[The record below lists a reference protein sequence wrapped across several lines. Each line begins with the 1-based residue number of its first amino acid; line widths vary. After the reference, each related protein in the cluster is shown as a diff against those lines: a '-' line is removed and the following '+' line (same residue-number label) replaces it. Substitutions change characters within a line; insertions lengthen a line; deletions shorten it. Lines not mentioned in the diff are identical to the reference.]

1 MREKEKVEKREK
13 LEEDGML
20 LCSKSAMGGRE
31 QKLERERRKLAMP
44 ILITFA
50 LLSVEWRSRKKFVR
64 ENKYNVLVFNWFHF
78 G

>member
-50 LLSVEWRSRKKFVR
+50 LLSVE
-64 ENKYNVLVFNWFHF
+64 
-78 G
+78 